1 MLLKIQ
7 ECTLCGKCF
16 DCPYLEKYGYP
27 KEIYQKRDI
36 SVFICTNCGLCN
48 ALCPFDVEPAYALY
62 ELKKMLISENKLSKE
77 SRDAIN
83 QARNFVKRMSRFPFT
98 TFSFRKTVFFPGCA
112 LVSMGS
118 KIVFSLKKIL
128 EKRLRKKI
136 GLFIHCCSDPA
147 YQNGDV
153 DFVKDFVQNLKEL
166 LENGGVNKVIVAC
179 GNCKKVF
186 KEFMSDMEVVHVLEI
201 IEISNFEENGFIFH
215 HPCPNFK
222 NIEIKKSIDKVFHE
236 KAYYIFDEP
245 YCCGLGGSASKL
257 DKDISMKFLK
267 RVSERAGEKVLLTTC
282 MGCKNR
288 FMKNG
293 LKAFHVYEYL
303 TKSIIDKP
311 IGDGRK
317 WVNRLLVSLLSKI
330 NFLKIL
336 LFSLVIFLSL
346 YVYNLQKSGILTLQ
360 NLMAFVKSSKYLAPL
375 IYLLVYSI
383 GPTVFFPSLILT
395 ILAGALWGPVYGVFF
410 AITGATIGCSIPFL
424 ISRYLFSD
432 VVKELF
438 GYKRWQKLKML
449 VEKNGWKVVAFTR
462 IVPIFPFPALNYLF
476 GITPVPFIHYVVTS
490 FVFMLPAC
498 IAYVYFGSSLID
510 LLIKGEVKSLILS
523 IIIISLVM
531 VLPYVFHLKR
541 KSILEKTDE

>member
-1 MLLKIQ
+1 MLLKIK
-7 ECTLCGKCF
+7 ECTLCGRCF
-16 DCPYLEKYGYP
+16 ECPYLEKYGYP
-27 KEIYQKRDI
+27 KEIYLKRDS

-48 ALCPFDVEPAYALY
+48 VLCPFNIEPANALF
-62 ELKKMLISENKLSKE
+62 ELKKTLISENELSKE
-77 SRDAIN
+77 IRDAIN
-83 QARNFVKRMSRFPFT
+83 QSRNFVNRMSRFPFK
-98 TFSFRKTVFFPGCA
+98 TFKFRKTVFFPGCA
-112 LVSMGS
+112 LVSMGN
-118 KIVFSLKKIL
+118 KLVFSLKKSL
-128 EKRLRKKI
+128 EKRLGEKI
-136 GLFIHCCSDPA
+136 GLVIHCCSDPA

-153 DFVKDFVQNLKEL
+153 QFVKDFLSKLKEL
-166 LENGGVNKVIVAC
+166 LENGGVNKIIVAC
-179 GNCKKVF
+179 SNCKKVF
-186 KEFMSDMEVVHVLEI
+186 KEYMPEMEVMHVLEI
-201 IEISNFEENGFIFH
+201 MEDINFKEEGFIFH
-215 HPCPNFK
+215 HPCPNFR
-222 NIEIKKSIDKVFHE
+222 NINIKEGIDKVFQK
-236 KAYYIFDEP
+236 KASYVFDKP
-245 YCCGLGGSASKL
+245 YCCGLGGNASKL

-267 RVSERAGEKVLLTTC
+267 RISERTKDKVLLTTC

-303 TKSIIDKP
+303 TGSIIDKP

-317 WVNRLLVSLLSKI
+317 WVNRLLVSFLSKV
-330 NFLKIL
+330 NFIKIL
-336 LFSLVIFLSL
+336 LFSIVIFLSL
-346 YVYNLQKSGILTLQ
+346 YVYNLQKSGVLTLQ
-360 NLMAFVKSSKYLAPL
+360 NLIAFVQSSKYLAPL

-395 ILAGALWGPVYGVFF
+395 ILAGAIWGPVYGVFF

-432 VVKELF
+432 VIKEFF

-490 FVFMLPAC
+490 YVFMLPAC

-510 LLIKGEVKSLILS
+510 LLIKGEIKPLILS
-523 IIIISLVM
+523 IVIISLIM
-531 VLPYVFHLKR
+531 VLPYIFRLKKDYFR
-541 KSILEKTDE
+541 KN

>member
-7 ECTLCGKCF
+7 DCTLCGKCF
-16 DCPYLEKYGYP
+16 ECPYLEKYGYP
-27 KEIYQKRDI
+27 KEIYLKRDN

-48 ALCPFDVEPAYALY
+48 FLCPFNVEPANALY
-62 ELKKMLISENKLSKE
+62 ELKKMLISENELSKE
-77 SRDAIN
+77 ARNAIN
-83 QARNFVKRMSRFPFT
+83 QSRNFVKRLSRFPFT
-98 TFSFRKTVFFPGCA
+98 TLNFGKTVFFPGCA

-118 KIVFSLKKIL
+118 KIVFSLKKLI
-128 EKRLRKKI
+128 EKMLGEKI
-136 GLFIHCCSDPA
+136 GLVIHCCSDPA

-153 DFVKDFVQNLKEL
+153 QFVMYFVQNLKEL
-166 LENGGVNKVIVAC
+166 LENGGVNKLIVAC

-186 KEFMSDMEVVHVLEI
+186 KEFMPDMEVVHVLEI
-201 IEISNFEENGFIFH
+201 TEMINFEENGFIFH

-222 NIEIKKSIDKVFHE
+222 IMEIKKSIGRVFHE
-236 KAYYIFDEP
+236 KAYYVFDKP
-245 YCCGLGGSASKL
+245 NCCGLGGSASKL
-257 DKDISMKFLK
+257 DKDVSIKFLK
-267 RVSERAGEKVLLTTC
+267 RISKKVGEKVLLTTC

-311 IGDGRK
+311 IEDWKK
-317 WVNRLLVSLLSKI
+317 WVNRLLVAFLSKV
-330 NFLKIL
+330 NLLKIL
-336 LFSLVIFLSL
+336 LFSILLLLSL
-346 YVYNLQKSGILTLQ
+346 YVYNLQKVGVLTLQ
-360 NLMAFVKSSKYLAPL
+360 NLIALAKSYKYFAPI
-375 IYLLVYSI
+375 IYIIVYSI
-383 GPTVFFPSLILT
+383 GPAVFFPSLILT
-395 ILAGALWGPVYGVFF
+395 ILAGALWGPVYGIFF
-410 AITGATIGCSIPFL
+410 AIIGATIGCSIPFL

-432 VVKELF
+432 VVKEIF
-438 GYKRWQKLKML
+438 GYKRWRKLKKL

-510 LLIKGEVKSLILS
+510 LLIKGEIKSLLLS
-523 IIIISLVM
+523 IVIISLIM
-531 VLPYVFHLKR
+531 VLPYIFHLKR